1 MLFSLSHSLDDSFE
15 YEGVSG
21 KVDMSFDNVILMFET
36 QTREDMDAYLKLI
49 VSLQLL
55 VGDDYE
61 ERGQDFQVG
70 LYQYLM
76 DEYINDNK
84 PIIDPDA
91 LRNGGG
97 GKEDAEQYSLTEDA
111 EYIFA
116 SFLQAYGMDLHD
128 QFKKLHWYKFR
139 ALLAGLPD
147 DTKFRQV
154 LQIRQWKPYKGV
166 TKEEKQQM
174 QDLQVVYRLHVTQ
187 AEAEFARMTPE
198 ERDIYMEEHPEL
210 FEPPEDDE
218 PYL

>member
-55 VGDDYE
+55 VGDDYD

-97 GKEDAEQYSLTEDA
+97 GKEDEEQYSLTEDA

-210 FEPPEDDE
+210 FEQPDDDE